1 MNEPILVGVALRED
15 DDAVL
20 ALARELAISTGAP
33 LVLAHAYPF
42 QPLIAVPPP
51 EWVQDLQAE
60 CEAQLQALDPGAPIV
75 CRAGPSP
82 VRVLHEAAEELDAGL
97 IVVGS
102 SHRGP
107 AGRVLPGGVGER
119 LLHGA
124 PCPVAIAPRGY
135 VRPPAGLRRIG
146 VASGDGPEA
155 AASYALADQLASAG
169 EAAVRTYTVVSAHE
183 PEHEP
188 ADTVV
193 LHGDVAT
200 ELAAISD
207 ELDVLVAGSRGY
219 GRMRSRLVGGVTA
232 QLAHTARCPLIV
244 VGRAPRRGEDAAVAH
259 R

>member
-1 MNEPILVGVALRED
+1 MTGAILVGVALRGD

-20 ALARELAISTGAP
+20 ALAHELATATNAP
-33 LVLAHAYPF
+33 LVLCHAYPF

-51 EWVQDLQAE
+51 EWVEELRAE
-60 CEAQLQALDPGAPIV
+60 SDAQLRALADGAPTI

-82 VRVLHEAAEELDAGL
+82 VRLLHEAAEELGAEL

-135 VRPPAGLRRIG
+135 MRPPAGLRRIG
-146 VASGDGPEA
+146 VATGDGSEA
-155 AASYALADQLASAG
+155 AASYALADSIAR
-169 EAAVRTYTVVSAHE
+169 AAAAEVRTYTVDGLRA
-183 PEHEP
+183 P
-188 ADTVV
+188 ARQDANDRVV
-193 LHGDVAT
+193 LHGDVAA
-200 ELAAISD
+200 ELAAVSG
-207 ELDVLVAGSRGY
+207 ELDLLLTGSRGY
-219 GRMRSRLVGGVTA
+219 GRLRSRLAGGVTTE
-232 QLAHTARCPLIV
+232 LAHTARCPLIV
-244 VGRAPRRGEDAAVAH
+244 VGRAPTEAAH